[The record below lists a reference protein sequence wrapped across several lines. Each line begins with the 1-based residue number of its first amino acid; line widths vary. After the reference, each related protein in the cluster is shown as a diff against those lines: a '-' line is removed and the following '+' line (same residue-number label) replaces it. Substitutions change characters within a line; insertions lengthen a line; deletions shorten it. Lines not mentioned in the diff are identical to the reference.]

1 MSSSGDLISPQ
12 TTHVA
17 LFPSAGM
24 GHLIPFLRFGAL
36 LLRRS
41 NCRVTLITINPT
53 VSLAES
59 QHTSQFL
66 SAYPQVTHLQ
76 LNLIPV
82 DPATV
87 NSDDPFWLQFE
98 AVRRSAHLLGP
109 LLSSASPPLSA
120 LVYDVSLISP
130 VIPIAESLSLPS
142 YVLFPASARM
152 LSFVSYFPTFAAAG
166 FGSTNSDPLL
176 RIPGIS
182 PIPRSSIPPPL
193 LDPNSLF
200 SRILMEDSPNLSRL
214 NGILINSFEGLETE
228 ALEAINGGK
237 VTKGS
242 PPLFAVG
249 PFPPF
254 EFEKAEWSTPL
265 NWLDQQPE
273 GSVVYVSF
281 GSRTALSRD
290 QITEVGEGLVKSGC
304 RFFWVVK
311 DKKVD
316 KEEDEGLND
325 VVGVELME
333 KIRGRGLVVKQW
345 VDQSEVLSHRAV
357 GGFVSHC
364 GWNSVGEAALY
375 GVRVLAWPQNGDQK
389 INAEVVRASGLGI
402 WVESWGWR
410 SGGGGDDRTVVV
422 KGDEIGER
430 VRELMGGESLR
441 LQAAKIGDV
450 ARKASEVGGTRENT
464 LERFIGELLETK
476 KNGTTLL

>member
-36 LLRRS
+36 LLRRG

-76 LNLIPV
+76 LNLIHV

-87 NSDDPFWLQFE
+87 NSDDPFWLRFE
-98 AVRRSAHLLGP
+98 AVRRSAHLLRP

-120 LVYDVSLISP
+120 LVHDVSLISP

-152 LSFVSYFPTFAAAG
+152 LSFVSYFPTFAGAG
-166 FGSTNSDPLL
+166 FGSANSDPFL
-176 RIPGIS
+176 RIPGIL
-182 PIPRSSIPPPL
+182 PIPRSSVPPPL
-193 LDPNSLF
+193 LDSNSLF
-200 SRILMEDSPNLSRL
+200 SKILVEDSPNLSRL
-214 NGILINSFEGLETE
+214 NGIFINSYDGMDTESVE
-228 ALEAINGGK
+228 ALNGGK
-237 VTKGS
+237 VSKGS
-242 PPLFAVG
+242 PPLSLVG

-254 EFEKAEWSTPL
+254 EFEKTEWSTPSE
-265 NWLDQQPE
+265 WLDEQAE
-273 GSVVYVSF
+273 GSVVFVSF
-281 GSRTALSRD
+281 GSRTALSRV
-290 QITEVGEGLVKSGC
+290 QITEVGEGLLKSGC

-316 KEEDEGLND
+316 KEDDESLND
-325 VVGVELME
+325 VVGGELLERM
-333 KIRGRGLVVKQW
+333 KGQGLVVKQW
-345 VDQSEVLSHRAV
+345 VDQGEILGHRAV
-357 GGFVSHC
+357 GGFLSHC
-364 GWNSVGEAALY
+364 GWNSVMEAAQN
-375 GVRVLAWPQNGDQK
+375 GVRVLGWPQHGDQK

-402 WVESWGWR
+402 WVESWGW
-410 SGGGGDDRTVVV
+410 SNESVV
-422 KGDEIGER
+422 KRDEIAER
-430 VRELMGGESLR
+430 VRELMGSESLK

-450 ARKASEVGGTRENT
+450 ARKASEVGGTRDST
-464 LERFIGELLETK
+464 LERLIGEWEEEKK
-476 KNGTTLL
+476 KNNHTRTTTLL